1 MDSIGSWLGVNQP
14 SSGNIGSGWSQGGN
28 YGGYEGAMTRASAP
42 TFTPTP
48 APSAGGLSFGNLGG
62 MGKTLL
68 PLGALVASNY
78 VQGRQAQKTAQ
89 NAANQNQQIAQNAA
103 SQNQQIWQQNAYPRQ
118 AAVQAAAK
126 ENRGELGQA
135 RMSAYQNMAS
145 NLAAR
150 GWGSGSGLGRAG
162 AANIEKGYLQALGKQ
177 ATDMTKFANTPM
189 FGMPSNAYVN
199 PQYVTPVSGGTESA
213 LSGMDTA
220 LGYYMMSRMLGG

>member
-1 MDSIGSWLGVNQP
+1 MDYIGGSWLGGNQP
-14 SSGNIGSGWSQGGN
+14 SSGNIGSGWSEGGN
-28 YGGYEGAMTRASAP
+28 YGGAVAP
-42 TFTPTP
+42 APMPAP
-48 APSAGGLSFGNLGG
+48 APSAGGFSFGNLA
-62 MGKTLL
+62 KTIL

-78 VQGRQAQKTAQ
+78 VQGRQAQKTAR

-103 SQNQQIWQQNAYPRQ
+103 SQNQQIWQQNSYPQ
-118 AAVQAAAK
+118 PAAVQAAAK

-145 NLAAR
+145 NLAQR
-150 GWGSGSGLGRAG
+150 GWGSGSGIGRAG
-162 AANIEKGYLQALGKQ
+162 AANIEKGYLQTLGKQ